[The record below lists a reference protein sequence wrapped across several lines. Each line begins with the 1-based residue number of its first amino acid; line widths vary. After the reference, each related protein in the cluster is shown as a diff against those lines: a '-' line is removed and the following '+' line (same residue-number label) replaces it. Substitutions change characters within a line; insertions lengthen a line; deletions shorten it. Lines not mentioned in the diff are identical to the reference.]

1 MGKRGSISC
10 ESLRPLRPSAEGAP
24 TAASP
29 SNRPVQCHCCR
40 ALAINW
46 AREATPSLSRSAC
59 QSSPYRRRP
68 RRLWPFTEH
77 EHQPSLVGPPNASV
91 AEPRAP
97 GRGSTSGTWPGQRLR
112 RASASSVRAF
122 QEGVGQCACGLG
134 LALGNHLSRSFVA
147 KSVRATSRKA
157 RSRAITPRCR
167 AAMTCSRMR
176 PRCAAC

>member
-10 ESLRPLRPSAEGAP
+10 DHCVPSGSLQRAPLPPPARP
-24 TAASP
+24 TAPFNATAAVRWRSTGHGRRLP
-29 SNRPVQCHCCR
+29 ACR
-40 ALAINW
+40 
-46 AREATPSLSRSAC
+46 RSAC